1 MRGVPKGVL
10 GFQSGHLKVS
20 WYDFVIAC
28 DKTVRWAHP
37 WFPKPSSSHD
47 STMSLQQAAAGFPI
61 FQSWGIYGAI
71 YQQNYMRHREIVE
84 AGRRVVARFDRPIDA
99 LDLGCGDG
107 QLARESLKQIPVA
120 SYVGVDL
127 SEGALAELRKSPPRG
142 NADPPAEVV
151 CDRRDLRD
159 AIRSQAPSSFDVV
172 LASYSLHHLD
182 EPADKLS
189 VLVEITRVLK
199 PGGVFLWTDVVREGS
214 ATRAQYNTSLENEIR
229 ERWIEMPKGDVE
241 QIVTH
246 IHAADFPETA
256 TWMLDAASRAGL
268 THPAQLFRDRFYG
281 TWSFDRQ

>member
-1 MRGVPKGVL
+1 
-10 GFQSGHLKVS
+10 
-20 WYDFVIAC
+20 
-28 DKTVRWAHP
+28 
-37 WFPKPSSSHD
+37 
-47 STMSLQQAAAGFPI
+47 MSLQQAAAGFPI

-189 VLVEITRVLK
+189 VLVEIARVLK
-199 PGGVFLWTDVVREGS
+199 PGGLFLWTDVARQGS
-214 ATRAQYNTSLENEIR
+214 ETRTQYNTSLEKEIR
-229 ERWIEMPKGDVE
+229 DRWLEMPKGEVE
-241 QIVTH
+241 QVVTH

-256 TWMLDAASRAGL
+256 TWMLDAASHAGL
-268 THPAQLFRDRFYG
+268 TRPVELFRDRFFG
-281 TWSFDRQ
+281 TWSFDRL

>member
-1 MRGVPKGVL
+1 
-10 GFQSGHLKVS
+10 
-20 WYDFVIAC
+20 
-28 DKTVRWAHP
+28 
-37 WFPKPSSSHD
+37 
-47 STMSLQQAAAGFPI
+47 MSPNQNVTGFPI
-61 FQSWGIYGAI
+61 FRNWGIYGAI

-142 NADPPAEVV
+142 NADSPADVV

-182 EPADKLS
+182 EPADKFS
-189 VLVEITRVLK
+189 VLIEIARVLK
-199 PGGVFLWTDVVREGS
+199 PGGLFLWTDVARQGS
-214 ATRAQYNTSLENEIR
+214 ETRTQYNASLEKEIR
-229 ERWIEMPKGDVE
+229 DRWLEMPKGEVE
-241 QIVTH
+241 QVVTH

-256 TWMLDAASRAGL
+256 TWMLDAASHAGL
-268 THPAQLFRDRFYG
+268 TRPVELFRDRFFG
-281 TWSFDRQ
+281 TWSFDRL